1 MKYILMRTVSGKTYY
16 ARTEENNAIKKT
28 EDIALAQ
35 RFASEKDAKKMRD
48 RASRKLNGYKIHPVS
63 DESQKDLRDSKIQ
76 MTDATPS
83 VSNSPA
89 GISSSSHRKCFT
101 AQERA
106 AVYNKTEGH
115 CATCGEFVPYTDF
128 TVDHIIPLAKGGNN
142 DLSNL
147 QCACSVCNRIRQD
160 ILPEDLMKKLTRIM
174 VYQVGQKGN
183 KKYKKILRKACR

>member
-1 MKYILMRTVSGKTYY
+1 MGYHGLGAFLHDV
-16 ARTEENNAIKKT
+16 IKKE
-28 EDIALAQ
+28 EDIDLDMGDSNGFILGIAPDLPWYYSENIRNLTNDMFCALI
-35 RFASEKDAKKMRD
+35 AKYVK
-48 RASRKLNGYKIHPVS
+48 K
-63 DESQKDLRDSKIQ
+63 
-76 MTDATPS
+76 
-83 VSNSPA
+83 
-89 GISSSSHRKCFT
+89 ISSSSHRKCFT

-147 QCACSVCNRIRQD
+147 QCACSVCNRIKQD

>member
-1 MKYILMRTVSGKTYY
+1 MLILWKAKEVKSTVKYNRLITLQHGHFRRVRRMKNGGVWRRLAGSLSGTRQIYLCGAVS
-16 ARTEENNAIKKT
+16 
-28 EDIALAQ
+28 
-35 RFASEKDAKKMRD
+35 
-48 RASRKLNGYKIHPVS
+48 
-63 DESQKDLRDSKIQ
+63 
-76 MTDATPS
+76 
-83 VSNSPA
+83 
-89 GISSSSHRKCFT
+89 

-147 QCACSVCNRIRQD
+147 QCACSVCNRIKQD

>member
-1 MKYILMRTVSGKTYY
+1 
-16 ARTEENNAIKKT
+16 
-28 EDIALAQ
+28 
-35 RFASEKDAKKMRD
+35 
-48 RASRKLNGYKIHPVS
+48 
-63 DESQKDLRDSKIQ
+63 

-147 QCACSVCNRIRQD
+147 QCACSVCNRIKQD

>member
-63 DESQKDLRDSKIQ
+63 DESQKALRDSKIQ
-76 MTDATPS
+76 MTNVTPS
-83 VSNSPA
+83 VSNPPA

-115 CATCGEFVPYTDF
+115 CAICGEFVPYTDF

-147 QCACSVCNRIRQD
+147 QCACSVCNRIKQD

-174 VYQVGQKGN
+174 Y
-183 KKYKKILRKACR
+183 IR

>member
-63 DESQKDLRDSKIQ
+63 DESQKALRDSKIQ
-76 MTDATPS
+76 MTDVTPS
-83 VSNSPA
+83 VSNPPA

-101 AQERA
+101 AQERYTTKQKVIVPSAENLSHIPISPWITSSRLQKVATMICQTFNVPA
-106 AVYNKTEGH
+106 ASVTVSSRTYFRKT
-115 CATCGEFVPYTDF
+115 
-128 TVDHIIPLAKGGNN
+128 
-142 DLSNL
+142 
-147 QCACSVCNRIRQD
+147 
-160 ILPEDLMKKLTRIM
+160 
-174 VYQVGQKGN
+174 
-183 KKYKKILRKACR
+183 